1 MTSNKK
7 NFNHLK
13 NFILKITM
21 ANGTSYWP
29 YWIASTIKTHD
40 VKWPASLI
48 VATWKEVLNKNPPML
63 RQDIDEYQESHIVKN
78 FFPAVEG
85 LVSYTRLMGENKL
98 AKGNTS
104 KKKIDFFS
112 GIAKNYLSPQFGQLA
127 PLFLDVKNDV

>member
-1 MTSNKK
+1 
-7 NFNHLK
+7 
-13 NFILKITM
+13 
-21 ANGTSYWP
+21 
-29 YWIASTIKTHD
+29 
-40 VKWPASLI
+40 
-48 VATWKEVLNKNPPML
+48 ML

-112 GIAKNYLSPQFGQLA
+112 GIAKNYLSPQFGQLQLV
-127 PLFLDVKNDV
+127 PLFLDVKNDVLARITEPR

>member
-1 MTSNKK
+1 MEHPIDHIELQAPSKPMMSNDRPVW
-7 NFNHLK
+7 L
-13 NFILKITM
+13 
-21 ANGTSYWP
+21 
-29 YWIASTIKTHD
+29 
-40 VKWPASLI
+40 
-48 VATWKEVLNKNPPML
+48 L

>member
-1 MTSNKK
+1 
-7 NFNHLK
+7 
-13 NFILKITM
+13 
-21 ANGTSYWP
+21 
-29 YWIASTIKTHD
+29 
-40 VKWPASLI
+40 
-48 VATWKEVLNKNPPML
+48 ML